1 MNYRNKI
8 NDLLLKHRL
17 AIDTVKI
24 EKKNLFESED
34 QLTYAEEA
42 QNILQHISQAI
53 QQEAHNRISDVVS
66 RCLEAIFD
74 EPYTFMIKFERKRGK
89 TEARLIFERNGLEID
104 PLTAS
109 GGGVIDV
116 AAFALRLACLILT
129 RPHARRLLILDEPF
143 RFVSSEYRSRVKSLL
158 ETLAEEMNIQFV
170 QVTHINALRCG
181 KVIEIES

>member
-1 MNYRNKI
+1 MTYRSQI
-8 NDLLLKHRL
+8 NELLLEHRVTSD
-17 AIDTVKI
+17 AVKF
-24 EKKNLFESED
+24 EKKNLFDVED
-34 QLTYAEEA
+34 KQTYAEEA

-53 QQEAHNRISDVVS
+53 QQEAHDRISDVVS

-74 EPYTFMIKFERKRGK
+74 EPYTFKIKFERKRGK
-89 TEARLIFERNGLEID
+89 TEANLIFERNELEID

-129 RPHARRLLILDEPF
+129 RPNARRLLVLDEPF
-143 RFVSSEYRSRVKSLL
+143 RFLSSEYRSRVKNLL
-158 ETLAEEMNIQFV
+158 ETLSEEMNIQFI

-181 KVIEIES
+181 KVIEIE